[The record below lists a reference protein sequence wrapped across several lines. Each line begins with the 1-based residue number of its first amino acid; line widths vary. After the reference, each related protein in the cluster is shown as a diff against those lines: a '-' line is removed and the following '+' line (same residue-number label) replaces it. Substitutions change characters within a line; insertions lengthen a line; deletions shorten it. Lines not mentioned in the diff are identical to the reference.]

1 MLMDWKYCNI
11 VLGYYVDLR
20 LDATLFILKS
30 NTDVK
35 QNFLRYPKLEHWD
48 FVSLFIT
55 DLFKFLGYKE
65 FFTYNFCFKR
75 YLLLFHN

>member
-11 VLGYYVDLR
+11 VLGYYVDLG

-35 QNFLRYPKLEHWD
+35 QNFLR
-48 FVSLFIT
+48 
-55 DLFKFLGYKE
+55 
-65 FFTYNFCFKR
+65 
-75 YLLLFHN
+75 